1 LIKIFNTHP
10 FPNKNIKF
18 YLWYLINCKMKKK
31 LFLSLL
37 ISALFLTS
45 CKKDE
50 ETKTTEET
58 QQTAQPMTGEQW
70 LKQRIGQPQV
80 QPGQTQQTQQSQQT
94 QQTNATETPPGMNPP
109 HGQPGHK
116 CEIPVGAP
124 LNSQPTTNQPQ
135 VTPQTAPQ
143 VVNQKPAEQ
152 PQMKINTNT
161 GSATISGAKM
171 NPPHGQDGHRCDVAV
186 GAPLPA
192 E

>member
-1 LIKIFNTHP
+1 
-10 FPNKNIKF
+10 
-18 YLWYLINCKMKKK
+18 MKKK

-37 ISALFLTS
+37 ISALFLIS

-50 ETKTTEET
+50 ETKITEET
-58 QQTAQPMTGEQW
+58 KQTAEPMTGEQW

-80 QPGQTQQTQQSQQT
+80 QPAQTQQTQQTNPT
-94 QQTNATETPPGMNPP
+94 QTPPGMNPP

-124 LNSQPTTNQPQ
+124 LDTKPTKAQPQ
-135 VTPQTAPQ
+135 VTPQ

-152 PQMKINTNT
+152 PQMKINTNA
-161 GSATISGAKM
+161 GAATISRAKI
-171 NPPHGQDGHRCDVAV
+171 NPPHGQEGHRCDVAV
-186 GAPLPA
+186 GAPLPT

>member
-1 LIKIFNTHP
+1 
-10 FPNKNIKF
+10 
-18 YLWYLINCKMKKK
+18 MKKK

-37 ISALFLTS
+37 ISALFLIS

-50 ETKTTEET
+50 EVKITEET

-70 LKQRIGQPQV
+70 LKQRLGQPQV
-80 QPGQTQQTQQSQQT
+80 QPAQT
-94 QQTNATETPPGMNPP
+94 QQTNAKETPPGINPP
-109 HGQPGHK
+109 HGQPGHR
-116 CEIPVGAP
+116 CEIPVGSP

-135 VTPQTAPQ
+135 VTPQAAPH

-161 GSATISGAKM
+161 GSATISGAKI

>member
-1 LIKIFNTHP
+1 
-10 FPNKNIKF
+10 
-18 YLWYLINCKMKKK
+18 MKKK

-124 LNSQPTTNQPQ
+124 LNSQPTTTQPKA
-135 VTPQTAPQ
+135 APQ

-152 PQMKINTNT
+152 PQMKINSNT

-171 NPPHGQDGHRCDVAV
+171 NPPHGQEGHRCDVAV